1 MITLIT
7 SSSCWEKRNS
17 HTGPRYI
24 RKNNRKPKWLPA
36 LLYSPIC
43 YENVNGTHSHPSAVS
58 LSLFL
63 IFFIL
68 RTVTH
73 IRTRERKG
81 RLPKK
86 KKKKRKEETPTGY
99 KFREPKAEM
108 KVSVGCGV
116 LVGEALRSLC
126 LCAVLCVLQGC
137 PSALRLV
144 WRRGSLWQ
152 ANRDQ
157 LGSPAH
163 KELRSRRLQPVCI
176 CRLLTSHL
184 IALTHQLLLLRAGV
198 IYLYTDFPQDEG
210 WTNWARCVYLC
221 VCVFMLD

>member
-1 MITLIT
+1 MR
-7 SSSCWEKRNS
+7 RNVHTAHINIQSFLNCGLHDWS
-17 HTGPRYI
+17 H
-24 RKNNRKPKWLPA
+24 L
-36 LLYSPIC
+36 
-43 YENVNGTHSHPSAVS
+43 
-58 LSLFL
+58 
-63 IFFIL
+63 
-68 RTVTH
+68 H
-73 IRTRERKG
+73 IR
-81 RLPKK
+81 PPPPK

-210 WTNWARCVYLC
+210 WTN
-221 VCVFMLD
+221 